1 MASERFSVYLVLRI
15 LGIATGTGLL
25 CWILLQ
31 QEINGTVRLLLLT
44 LVMTLTLWQ
53 CYSLYHFVT
62 RINRKLALF
71 LESIH
76 YSDFSIRFSADNKL
90 GGSFRDLNR
99 QFNTVL
105 EAFRQARAEKEA
117 NLKYI
122 DTIVQQISIGV
133 LSFDSSGKVELINP
147 AAFALLGIYRLRNL
161 AELEENHKGLADLL
175 WRLPSG
181 SRSLYPLSD
190 NLQLSVSATGVRL
203 QGKLI
208 KLVSLQNIHAE
219 LQDKEL
225 EAWQNLA
232 RILRHEIMNSIT
244 PIVSLIGTMKEIVEH
259 DLQNY
264 HLPEQATAD
273 LKEALQ
279 TIENRSRGIMHF
291 VNAYRD
297 YTSLPR
303 PRFSVIRVS
312 DIIQSI
318 SQLMEP
324 DLKQEHILLSSRIEP
339 PSLEISADS
348 EQLQMVLIN
357 LIKNAR
363 DALKE
368 TPEGTISLRAGRDQ
382 QRVIL
387 SVTDNGPGIEPEALE
402 HIFTPFFTTKENGSG
417 IGLSLSR
424 QIIQMHAGQLQVRSQ
439 AGKGSTF
446 SIVLQQ

>member
-1 MASERFSVYLVLRI
+1 MGSERFSIYLILRI
-15 LGIATGTGLL
+15 LGIATGMGLL
-25 CWILLQ
+25 CWTLLQ
-31 QEINGTVRLLLLT
+31 QEINGTVRLPLLGLII
-44 LVMTLTLWQ
+44 MLTLWQ

-105 EAFRQARAEKEA
+105 EAFRHARAEKEA

-147 AAFALLGIYRLRNL
+147 AAFGLLGIYRLRNL

-225 EAWQNLA
+225 EAWQNMA

-264 HLPEQATAD
+264 RLPEQATAD

-291 VNAYRD
+291 VNGYRD

-303 PRFSVIRVS
+303 PRFSIIRVS

-363 DALKE
+363 DALAE
-368 TPEGTISLRAGRDQ
+368 TPEGIIRLHAGRDQ
-382 QRVIL
+382 QRVVL

-424 QIIQMHAGQLQVRSQ
+424 QIIQMHAGQLQVRSK